1 METVKLISAVVE
13 LLTCIIT
20 LLITYIQYR
29 SKKYKRKNNETT
41 NKLKI
46 KRKLMITNSYACLKK
61 DRPFYLCNQRS
72 NSPN

>member
-29 SKKYKRKNNETT
+29 SKKYKRKNKRNDEQ
-41 NKLKI
+41 I
-46 KRKLMITNSYACLKK
+46 KDKK
-61 DRPFYLCNQRS
+61 KTDDN
-72 NSPN
+72 